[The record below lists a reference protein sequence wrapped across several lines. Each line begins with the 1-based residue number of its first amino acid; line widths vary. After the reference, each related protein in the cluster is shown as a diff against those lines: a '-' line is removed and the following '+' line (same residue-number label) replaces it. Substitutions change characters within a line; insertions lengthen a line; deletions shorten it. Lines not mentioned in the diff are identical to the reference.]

1 MKRVI
6 KGFKLLRP
14 FIVILLSG
22 LLVSCGEPAI
32 DKHHV
37 NFMEVPAEPMIPADY
52 LIGQGDELE
61 VLYYIDPGSSSSE
74 YHIDTEDTL
83 RIEFYYYPG
92 LNKTVRV
99 RPDGFI
105 TLSRVGDVK
114 ALDRT
119 PKSLA
124 AHITELY
131 KAILKKPSS
140 TVEVIQFN
148 VKVENLKAAVRTTTR
163 GQSRQVLV
171 RPDGKISLPYIHDIK
186 AKNKTCAE
194 LSRAVERKYRKF
206 VKNISIT
213 VAMLKAHSNR
223 AYIMGEVEHASFYQL
238 SGPRTLT
245 QLIAEAGGFSSQA
258 NTHQI
263 VLIRRGKNGK
273 PTARLI
279 DMDNIIGRGDM
290 SSDPLIRQYDVIFVP
305 KTKLS
310 QASLLMDSILNLI
323 PVHFSASY
331 SLGGKETE

>member
-6 KGFKLLRP
+6 KGLEVFLP
-14 FIVILLSG
+14 VILMLSSSF
-22 LLVSCGEPAI
+22 LLISCGEPKI
-32 DKHHV
+32 DTHNV
-37 NFMEVPAEPMIPADY
+37 NFMKIQAAEPMIPADY

-61 VLYYIDPGSSSSE
+61 VLYYIDPGSPSTE
-74 YHIDTEDTL
+74 YQIDTEDTL

-119 PKSLA
+119 PELLA
-124 AHITELY
+124 THITELY
-131 KAILKKPSS
+131 KNILKKPAA
-140 TVEVIQFN
+140 TVEVIDFN
-148 VKVENLKAAVRTTTR
+148 VKVENLKTAIRTTSR

-171 RPDGKISLPYIHDIK
+171 RPDGKISLPYVGDIT
-186 AKNKTCAE
+186 AKDKTCVE
-194 LSRAVERKYRKF
+194 LSRIVEKKYRKF

-223 AYIMGEVEHASFYQL
+223 VYIMGEVKQTSFYQL

-245 QLIAEAGGFSSQA
+245 QIIAEAGGFSPQA

-279 DMDNIIGRGDM
+279 DMNNIIGRGDM
-290 SSDPLIRQYDVIFVP
+290 TSDPLIRQYDVIFVP

-310 QASLLMDSILNLI
+310 QAALVMDSILNFI
-323 PVHFSASY
+323 PINFSASY
-331 SLGGKETE
+331 LLGEE